1 MIRAWPTRGGDSEN
15 MFSENQIIE
24 AVGDW
29 LRRKFGSGYFCG
41 ECTVIAGGR
50 ADLVYVQRADVVH
63 VVEAKTR
70 AEQCRDAFQQ
80 LARYPANYKWL
91 ALPEEEYES
100 RGEGLASVCSGDGY
114 GLLLVSGGLH
124 HRIVKL
130 RRQAVYRS
138 GRFDSRW
145 NF

>member
-1 MIRAWPTRGGDSEN
+1 
-15 MFSENQIIE
+15 MFSETQIIQ
-24 AVGDW
+24 AVSNW
-29 LRRKFGSGYFCG
+29 LQSQLGRGYFCG
-41 ECTVIAGGR
+41 ECTVIGGGR
-50 ADLVYVQRADVVH
+50 ADLVYMQRADVVH

-100 RGEGLASVCSGDGY
+100 HGEGIASACSGDGY
-114 GLLLVSGGLH
+114 GLLLVSGGPH
-124 HRIVKL
+124 HRIVTL
-130 RRQAVYRS
+130 RRQAAYRS
-138 GRFDSRW
+138 GRFDGRW